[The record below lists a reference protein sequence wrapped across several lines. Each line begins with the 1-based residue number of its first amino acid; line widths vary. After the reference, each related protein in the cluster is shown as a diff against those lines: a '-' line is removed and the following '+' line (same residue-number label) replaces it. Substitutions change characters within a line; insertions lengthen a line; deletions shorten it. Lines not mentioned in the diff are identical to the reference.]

1 MKSEVVSAE
10 NCDWLDHGTS
20 GYKCKFRNTNISVAE
35 VTSKC
40 SNPTLASLCVTAY
53 SSLSRARESIAEKS
67 TDAFP
72 WIIDSATH
80 FQSIKEYDNAIMVF
94 VKGIEFAIRINLI
107 EKGYQ
112 LFCDARTVFEEAVEA
127 QDPSI
132 KDPMIKRALLKA
144 GNDVIAA
151 MQKSPDESIM
161 ADMQAELKAS
171 ILGGISLKKAEKQ
184 DRLGVVVVDG
194 RQLYEKKAREYREGA
209 ETYIRSGIVA
219 NAIVFVCMAALA
231 DLMLGKTK
239 EGLRY
244 LKQTIEDSGMSE
256 KFQKSIVFKWTKLV
270 LKAHIENDVDAI
282 DQARKMYYEIPW
294 SFKDDQEFARRVMD
308 AIFNRLTQES

>member
-1 MKSEVVSAE
+1 MTSAE
-10 NCDWLDHGTS
+10 NCEWLGHGSS
-20 GYKCKFRNTNISVAE
+20 GYKCKFRNASISVAE

-40 SNPTLASLCVTAY
+40 SNSTLASLCVTAY

-67 TDAFP
+67 TDTFP

-80 FQSIKEYDNAIMVF
+80 FQSIKEYDNAIMVYI
-94 VKGIEFAIRINLI
+94 KGIEFAISISLS
-107 EKGYQ
+107 EKAYQ
-112 LFCDARTVFEEAVEA
+112 LFCEARRVFENAIEA

-132 KDPMIKRALLKA
+132 KDPMVKRALVKA
-144 GNDVIAA
+144 GNEIIEA
-151 MQKSPDESIM
+151 MKKTPEESIM

-171 ILGGISLKKAEKQ
+171 ILGGISLKKAERQ
-184 DRLGVVVVDG
+184 DKIGIVVVDG
-194 RQLYEKKAREYREGA
+194 RQLYEKKAKEYREGA
-209 ETYIRSGIVA
+209 ETYIQSGIAA

-244 LKQTIEDSGMSE
+244 LKQVIEESGMSE
-256 KFQKSIVFKWTKLV
+256 KFQQSIVFRWTKLI
-270 LKAHIENDVDAI
+270 LRAHIENDIEAI

-294 SFKDDQEFARRVMD
+294 SFKDDKEFARRVMD